1 MSEVVLEAK
10 NICKSFGSVQAL
22 KNVDFVLHAGEIHG
36 LIGENGSGKSTLS
49 SIIAGVQG
57 ATSGEMTFKGQPYTP
72 ADALKANSTGIYMLL
87 QERGTF
93 SNIRVAA
100 NIFAGKESDFS
111 KFGVLNTRKMRAE
124 ARKALDRIGAESVNE
139 NVMTGSLSF
148 EDQKI
153 VEIARAINGN
163 PEVLIVDETTT
174 ALSRQG
180 RETLYKQIYQMRD
193 EGKSVIFISHDID
206 EVKEVC
212 DTLTVLRDGNKID
225 TLDKSDFTD
234 QKIRSLMV
242 GRDIGDNFYREDE
255 HATKQDEIALR
266 ADNVSFG
273 ILKDVSMELH
283 KGEILG
289 IGGLTDCGMHELGKL
304 LFGIYKPD
312 RGAVTCGDKKI
323 KNTRDSVKCRIAYVA
338 KDRDSEALMVAGNIL
353 DNICAPSLKK
363 LQKAG
368 FYITKKSEKKFANE
382 WANTLDVK
390 MTDVN
395 QIVNQLSGGNKQK
408 VSIAKWL
415 GFDADIFIFDCP
427 TRGIDIG
434 VKASIYRL
442 LEQLKAEGKAIVMIS
457 EELMEVIGMSD
468 RVVIIKDGVVTGQF
482 LRDDGLTENK
492 LIEYII

>member
-1 MSEVVLEAK
+1 MSKVVLEAK
-10 NICKSFGSVQAL
+10 GICKSFGSVQAL

-49 SIIAGVQG
+49 SIIAGVQP
-57 ATSGEMTFKGQPYTP
+57 ATSGEMSLNGNTYSP
-72 ADALKANSTGIYMLL
+72 ADALKANEEGVYMLL

-93 SNIRVAA
+93 SDIRVSA

-111 KFGVLNTRKMRAE
+111 KMGVLNTRKMYACGRQ
-124 ARKALDRIGAESVNE
+124 ALDRIGAEHIDE
-139 NVMTGSLSF
+139 RAITGSLTF
-148 EDQKI
+148 EDQKM
-153 VEIARAINGN
+153 VEIARAMNGN
-163 PEVLIVDETTT
+163 PEILIVDETTT

-180 RETLYKQIYQMRD
+180 REILYKQIYQMRD
-193 EGKSVIFISHDID
+193 EGKSIIFISHDID

-212 DTLTVLRDGNKID
+212 DTLTVLRDGSKIE
-225 TLDKSDFTD
+225 TLDKADFTD
-234 QKIRSLMV
+234 QRIRSLMV
-242 GRDIGDNFYREDE
+242 GRDIGDNFYREDT
-255 HATKQDEIALR
+255 HATSQDEVAIR
-266 ADNVSFG
+266 ADHVNYG
-273 ILKDVSMELH
+273 ILNDVSIELH

-289 IGGLTDCGMHELGKL
+289 IGGLTDCGMHDLGKL

-312 RGAVTCGDKKI
+312 SGQIICSDKQI
-323 KNTRDSVKCRIAYVA
+323 KNTRDSVKKKIAYVA
-338 KDRDSEALMVAGNIL
+338 KDRDTEALMVAGNIL

-363 LQKAG
+363 LQKG
-368 FYITKKSEKKFANE
+368 CFIFKRNEKKFSNE
-382 WANTLDVK
+382 WAGKLDVK

-442 LEQLKAEGKAIVMIS
+442 LEELKAQGKAILMIS

-468 RVVIIKDGVVTGQF
+468 RVVIIKDGVITGQF
-482 LRDDGLTENK
+482 LRDEGLTENK